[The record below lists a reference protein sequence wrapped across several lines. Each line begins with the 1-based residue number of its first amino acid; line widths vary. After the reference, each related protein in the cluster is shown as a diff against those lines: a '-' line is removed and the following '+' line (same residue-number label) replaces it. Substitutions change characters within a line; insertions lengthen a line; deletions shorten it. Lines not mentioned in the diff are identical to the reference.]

1 MQPIITTKNSHL
13 EEVSFS
19 IATSKGIIRGVKVG
33 VGKQLFIGFHGF
45 ANSARYM
52 LPLAKSLSD
61 DSTFYAMDLP
71 FHGESD
77 WQHSYFNALDI
88 AEICEK
94 IMERENCSLFSIVG
108 FSMGGRIGIK
118 LLEVI
123 PHAIDK
129 LYLISPDGF
138 GTRWVRHLEKI
149 PFKFRLKLANWD
161 KIDLTLLKF
170 TKFLENT
177 GAING
182 LPHRFFKN
190 HLNDIDRRNRMFGS
204 WVSLSHF
211 SVKPRRIKRNLKGS
225 GKEVMLI
232 FDRKDPI
239 ISSKKAIRR
248 VSRLKSYAN
257 LVQTDGGH
265 KITVDAIRPLIQPN
279 K

>member
-1 MQPIITTKNSHL
+1 M
-13 EEVSFS
+13 EEASFS
-19 IATSKGIIRGVKVG
+19 IPTSKGIIRGLKVG
-33 VGKQLFIGFHGF
+33 QGNQLFIGFHGF

-52 LPLAKSLSD
+52 LPLAKALSD
-61 DSTFYAMDLP
+61 DSTFYAIDLP
-71 FHGESD
+71 FHGDSD
-77 WQHSYFNALDI
+77 WKDSYFNAFDI
-88 AEICEK
+88 AEICQK
-94 IMERENCSLFSIVG
+94 IMEREDCSLFSIIG

-123 PHAIDK
+123 PQSIDK

-138 GTRWVRHLEKI
+138 GTRWIRHLEKI

-190 HLNDIDRRNRMFGS
+190 HLNDIQRRNRMFGS

-211 SVKPRRIKRNLKGS
+211 SVKPRRIKRNLKRN
-225 GKEVMLI
+225 GKEIMLV
-232 FDRKDPI
+232 FDRNDPI

-248 VSRLKSYAN
+248 MSKLKSYAN

-265 KITVDAIRPLIQPN
+265 KIAVDAIRPLIQRN

>member
-1 MQPIITTKNSHL
+1 MQPITTINKLHL

-19 IATSKGIIRGVKVG
+19 ITTSKGVIRGVKVG
-33 VGKQLFIGFHGF
+33 SGHQLFIGFHGF

-52 LPLAKSLSD
+52 LPLAKALSD
-61 DSTFYAMDLP
+61 DSTFYAIDLP
-71 FHGESD
+71 FHGETD
-77 WQHSYFNALDI
+77 WQHSHFNALDI
-88 AEICEK
+88 AEVCQN
-94 IMERENCSLFSIVG
+94 IMKRENVSLFSIVG

-123 PHAIDK
+123 PQSIDK

-138 GTRWVRHLEKI
+138 GTRWIRHLEKL

-190 HLNDIDRRNRMFGS
+190 HLNDVDRRARMFGS

-211 SVKPRRIKRNLKGS
+211 SVKPRRLKKNLKRS
-225 GKEVMLI
+225 GKEVLLV
-232 FDRKDPI
+232 FDRNDPI
-239 ISSKKAIRR
+239 TSSKRAIKRMN
-248 VSRLKSYAN
+248 RLKSYAN

-265 KITVDAIRPLIQPN
+265 KIAVDAICPLIQQN

>member
-1 MQPIITTKNSHL
+1 MQ
-13 EEVSFS
+13 VASFS
-19 IATSKGIIRGVKVG
+19 ITTSKGIIRGVKVG
-33 VGKQLFIGFHGF
+33 EGHQLFIGFHGF
-45 ANSARYM
+45 ANNARYM
-52 LPLAKSLSD
+52 LPLAKSLAK
-61 DSTFYAMDLP
+61 DSTFYAIDLP

-77 WQHSYFNALDI
+77 WQHGHFTAPDI
-88 AEICEK
+88 AEICQK
-94 IMERENCSLFSIVG
+94 IMEIEDCSLFSIVG

-123 PHAIDK
+123 PQSIDK

-138 GTRWVRHLEKI
+138 GTRWIRHLEKI

-161 KIDLTLLKF
+161 RIDLALLKF
-170 TKFLENT
+170 TKFLEIT

-190 HLNDIDRRNRMFGS
+190 HLNDIERRTRMFGS

-211 SVKPRRIKRNLKGS
+211 SVKLRRIRKNLKRT

-232 FDRKDPI
+232 FDRNDPI
-239 ISSKKAIRR
+239 ISNKKAIKRM
-248 VSRLKSYAN
+248 SRLKAYAH

-265 KITVDAIRPLIQPN
+265 KITVDAIQPLIQQN